1 MCLNFIVFK
10 TFKSNFKIRWRIISS
25 LNELTKRVLIM
36 AENSFKNV
44 STQPKVFF
52 LLPVKTLFLLGG
64 VFSAFFILIAGLVLF
79 GYTNSMD
86 NAIFSLMRS
95 NSSNPI
101 LDQTLQRIVFLGS
114 SQFVLP
120 LSLLVG
126 VFLSLYRKNLAL
138 GVWFVLSV
146 ILFEAL
152 LESLKHLLVHSIQRF
167 SHSANFPNAT
177 ALSLTLFYGLLVLL
191 IPHLITHQIFQ
202 NILSY
207 SLLGLILLIGLVL
220 IVLGVSFSSVLGGV
234 CLGALGACFS
244 IGIYLS
250 VFQKI

>member
-1 MCLNFIVFK
+1 
-10 TFKSNFKIRWRIISS
+10 
-25 LNELTKRVLIM
+25 M

-44 STQPKVFF
+44 STQPKPFF
-52 LLPVKTLFLLGG
+52 LLQVKTLFLLGG
-64 VFSAFFILIAGLVLF
+64 VFSAFFILIFGLVLF
-79 GYTNSMD
+79 DYTNSMD

-95 NSSNPI
+95 NSSSPI
-101 LDQTLQRIVFLGS
+101 LDQTLRCVVFLGS

-126 VFLSLYRKNLAL
+126 VFLSLYRRNLAL

-146 ILFEAL
+146 VIFEAL
-152 LESLKHLLVHSIQRF
+152 LESLKHLLSYSIQWL
-167 SHSANFPNAT
+167 SHSTNFPSAI
-177 ALSLTLFYGLLVLL
+177 ALSLTLFYGLLILL
-191 IPHLITHQIFQ
+191 IPHFIAHQIFQ

-207 SLLGLILLIGLVL
+207 SLLGLILLIGLAL
-220 IVLGVSFSSVLGGV
+220 IVLGVSFSSILGGV
-234 CLGALGACFS
+234 CLGVLGACFS

>member
-1 MCLNFIVFK
+1 
-10 TFKSNFKIRWRIISS
+10 
-25 LNELTKRVLIM
+25 M

-44 STQPKVFF
+44 STQPKPFF
-52 LLPVKTLFLLGG
+52 LLQVKTLFLLGG
-64 VFSAFFILIAGLVLF
+64 VFSAFFILIFGLVLF
-79 GYTNSMD
+79 DYANPMD
-86 NAIFSLMRS
+86 HAIFSLMRS
-95 NSSNPI
+95 NSSSPI
-101 LDQTLQRIVFLGS
+101 LDQTLRRVVFLGS

-126 VFLSLYRKNLAL
+126 VFLSLYRRNLAL

-152 LESLKHLLVHSIQRF
+152 LKSLKHLFLHSFQWF
-167 SHSANFPNAT
+167 SHSTNFPSAI
-177 ALSLTLFYGLLVLL
+177 ALSLTLFYGLLILL
-191 IPHLITHQIFQ
+191 IPHFIAHQIFQ

-207 SLLGLILLIGLVL
+207 SLLGLILLIGLAL
-220 IVLGVSFSSVLGGV
+220 IVLGVSFSSILGGV
-234 CLGALGACFS
+234 CLGVLGACFS

>member
-1 MCLNFIVFK
+1 
-10 TFKSNFKIRWRIISS
+10 
-25 LNELTKRVLIM
+25 M

-52 LLPVKTLFLLGG
+52 LLPAKTLFLLGG

-86 NAIFSLMRS
+86 NAIFSLMCS

-101 LDQTLQRIVFLGS
+101 LDQALQRIVFLGS

-126 VFLSLYRKNLAL
+126 VFLSLYRRNLAL

-152 LESLKHLLVHSIQRF
+152 LESLKHFFAYSIQWLSRN
-167 SHSANFPNAT
+167 ANFPSAI

-191 IPHLITHQIFQ
+191 IPHLITHQTLKNVLF
-202 NILSY
+202 Y
-207 SLLGLILLIGLVL
+207 SLFGLILLIGLVL
-220 IVLGVSFSSVLGGV
+220 IVLGVSFSSVLGGF

>member
-1 MCLNFIVFK
+1 
-10 TFKSNFKIRWRIISS
+10 
-25 LNELTKRVLIM
+25 M

-44 STQPKVFF
+44 SAQPKAFF

-64 VFSAFFILIAGLVLF
+64 VFSAFFILIVGLVF
-79 GYTNSMD
+79 FDYANSMD

-101 LDQTLQRIVFLGS
+101 LDQALQRIVFLGS

-126 VFLSLYRKNLAL
+126 VFLSLYRRNLAL

-152 LESLKHLLVHSIQRF
+152 LESLKHLFTHFVQWL
-167 SHSANFPNAT
+167 SHSANFPSAI

-202 NILSY
+202 NILSC
-207 SLLGLILLIGLVL
+207 SLLGLILLIDLVL

>member
-1 MCLNFIVFK
+1 
-10 TFKSNFKIRWRIISS
+10 
-25 LNELTKRVLIM
+25 M

-44 STQPKVFF
+44 TIQSKPFF
-52 LLPVKTLFLLGG
+52 LSQVKTLFLLGG
-64 VFSAFFILIAGLVLF
+64 VFSAFFILMVGLVF
-79 GYTNSMD
+79 FDYVNSMD
-86 NAIFSLMRS
+86 NAIFNFARS
-95 NSSNPI
+95 TSFNSSPI
-101 LDQTLQRIVFLGS
+101 LTLILQNTARLGS

-152 LESLKHLLVHSIQRF
+152 LKSLKHLFAYSIQWL
-167 SHSANFPNAT
+167 SHSTNFPNAT
-177 ALSLTLFYGLLVLL
+177 ALSLALFYGLLILL
-191 IPHLITHQIFQ
+191 IPHLITHQTLK
-202 NILSY
+202 NILFY
-207 SLLGLILLIGLVL
+207 SLFGLIFLIELVLILLGI
-220 IVLGVSFSSVLGGV
+220 SFSSVLGGF

>member
-1 MCLNFIVFK
+1 
-10 TFKSNFKIRWRIISS
+10 
-25 LNELTKRVLIM
+25 M

-44 STQPKVFF
+44 STQPKIFF
-52 LLPVKTLFLLGG
+52 LLQVKTLFLLGG
-64 VFSAFFILIAGLVLF
+64 VFSAFFILMVGLVF
-79 GYTNSMD
+79 FDYTNSMD

-101 LDQTLQRIVFLGS
+101 LDQTLRRVVFLGS

-126 VFLSLYRKNLAL
+126 VFLSLYRRNLAL

-146 ILFEAL
+146 VLFEAL
-152 LESLKHLLVHSIQRF
+152 LESLKHLLAYSIQWL
-167 SHSANFPNAT
+167 SCSANFPNAT
-177 ALSLTLFYGLLVLL
+177 ALSLALFYGLLVLL
-191 IPHLITHQIFQ
+191 IPHLITHQTLK
-202 NILSY
+202 NILFY
-207 SLLGLILLIGLVL
+207 SLFGLILLIGLAL
-220 IVLGVSFSSVLGGV
+220 IVLGVSFSSVLGGF

>member
-1 MCLNFIVFK
+1 
-10 TFKSNFKIRWRIISS
+10 
-25 LNELTKRVLIM
+25 M

-44 STQPKVFF
+44 STQPKAFF

-79 GYTNSMD
+79 DYANSMD

-95 NSSNPI
+95 NSSSPI
-101 LDQTLQRIVFLGS
+101 LDQTLRRVVFLGS

-146 ILFEAL
+146 ILFETL
-152 LESLKHLLVHSIQRF
+152 LESLKHLFTHSIQWL
-167 SHSANFPNAT
+167 SHSANFPSAI
-177 ALSLTLFYGLLVLL
+177 ALSLALFYGLLVLL

-202 NILSY
+202 NILSC
-207 SLLGLILLIGLVL
+207 SLLGLILLIGLAL
-220 IVLGVSFSSVLGGV
+220 IVLGVSFSSVLGGF

>member
-1 MCLNFIVFK
+1 
-10 TFKSNFKIRWRIISS
+10 
-25 LNELTKRVLIM
+25 M

-44 STQPKVFF
+44 STHPKAFF
-52 LLPVKTLFLLGG
+52 LLPAKTLFLLGG
-64 VFSAFFILIAGLVLF
+64 IFSAFFIMIAGLVLF

-126 VFLSLYRKNLAL
+126 VFLSLYRRNLAL

-152 LESLKHLLVHSIQRF
+152 LESLKHLFTHSIQWL
-167 SHSANFPNAT
+167 SHGANFPSAT

-207 SLLGLILLIGLVL
+207 SLLGLIFLIGLAL
-220 IVLGVSFSSVLGGV
+220 IVLGVSFSSVLGGF

>member
-1 MCLNFIVFK
+1 
-10 TFKSNFKIRWRIISS
+10 
-25 LNELTKRVLIM
+25 M

-44 STQPKVFF
+44 STQPKPFF

-64 VFSAFFILIAGLVLF
+64 VFSAFFILIAGLVF
-79 GYTNSMD
+79 FDYTNSMD

-95 NSSNPI
+95 NSSSPI
-101 LDQTLQRIVFLGS
+101 LDQTLRRVVFLGS

-126 VFLSLYRKNLAL
+126 VFLSLYRRNLAL

-152 LESLKHLLVHSIQRF
+152 LESLKHLLAHSIQWL
-167 SHSANFPNAT
+167 SHSANFPSAI
-177 ALSLTLFYGLLVLL
+177 ALSLTLFYGLLILL
-191 IPHLITHQIFQ
+191 IPHFIAHQIFQ

-207 SLLGLILLIGLVL
+207 SLFGLILLIGLAL
-220 IVLGVSFSSVLGGV
+220 IVLGVSFSSVLGGL

>member
-1 MCLNFIVFK
+1 
-10 TFKSNFKIRWRIISS
+10 
-25 LNELTKRVLIM
+25 M

-44 STQPKVFF
+44 STQPKAFF

-64 VFSAFFILIAGLVLF
+64 VFSAFFIMIAGLVLF

-86 NAIFSLMRS
+86 NAIFNLMRS
-95 NSSNPI
+95 NSSSPI
-101 LDQTLQRIVFLGS
+101 LDQTLRRIIFLGS

-146 ILFEAL
+146 VIFEAL
-152 LESLKHLLVHSIQRF
+152 LESLKHLLTHSIQWL
-167 SHSANFPNAT
+167 SHSANFPSAI

-207 SLLGLILLIGLVL
+207 SLFGLIFLIGLVL

>member
-1 MCLNFIVFK
+1 
-10 TFKSNFKIRWRIISS
+10 
-25 LNELTKRVLIM
+25 M

-52 LLPVKTLFLLGG
+52 LLPAKTLFLLGG
-64 VFSAFFILIAGLVLF
+64 VFSTFFIMIAGLVLF

-95 NSSNPI
+95 NSSSPI
-101 LDQTLQRIVFLGS
+101 LDQTLQRVVFLGS

-152 LESLKHLLVHSIQRF
+152 LESLKHLLAHSIQWL
-167 SHSANFPNAT
+167 SHSANFPSAI

-202 NILSY
+202 NILSC
-207 SLLGLILLIGLVL
+207 SLLGLILLIDLAL
-220 IVLGVSFSSVLGGV
+220 IVLGVSFSSVLGGF

>member
-1 MCLNFIVFK
+1 
-10 TFKSNFKIRWRIISS
+10 
-25 LNELTKRVLIM
+25 M

-44 STQPKVFF
+44 STHPKAFF

-64 VFSAFFILIAGLVLF
+64 VFSAFFILIAGLVF
-79 GYTNSMD
+79 FDYANSMD

-126 VFLSLYRKNLAL
+126 VFLSLYRRNLAL

-146 ILFEAL
+146 VIFEAL
-152 LESLKHLLVHSIQRF
+152 LESLKHLLAHSVQWL
-167 SHSANFPNAT
+167 SHSANFPSAI

-191 IPHLITHQIFQ
+191 IPHLIVHQIFQ

-207 SLLGLILLIGLVL
+207 SLLGLILLIDLAL
-220 IVLGVSFSSVLGGV
+220 IVLGVSFSSVLGGF

>member
-1 MCLNFIVFK
+1 
-10 TFKSNFKIRWRIISS
+10 
-25 LNELTKRVLIM
+25 M

-44 STQPKVFF
+44 STQPKPFF

-64 VFSAFFILIAGLVLF
+64 VFSAFFILIAGLVF
-79 GYTNSMD
+79 FDYTNSMD
-86 NAIFSLMRS
+86 NAIFSLVRS

-101 LDQTLQRIVFLGS
+101 LDQTLQRVVFLGS

-126 VFLSLYRKNLAL
+126 VFLSLYRRNLAL

-152 LESLKHLLVHSIQRF
+152 LESLKHLFTHSIQWL
-167 SHSANFPNAT
+167 SHSANFPSAI
-177 ALSLTLFYGLLVLL
+177 ALSLALFYGLLVLL

-207 SLLGLILLIGLVL
+207 SLLGLIILIGLAL
-220 IVLGVSFSSVLGGV
+220 IVLGVSFSSVLGGF

>member
-1 MCLNFIVFK
+1 
-10 TFKSNFKIRWRIISS
+10 
-25 LNELTKRVLIM
+25 M
-36 AENSFKNV
+36 AENSFKNI
-44 STQPKVFF
+44 SAQPKVFF

-64 VFSAFFILIAGLVLF
+64 IFSAFFILIAGLVFFDYAHLI
-79 GYTNSMD
+79 D
-86 NAIFSLMRS
+86 NAIFNFVRS
-95 NSSNPI
+95 TPFNSSPI
-101 LDQTLQRIVFLGS
+101 LTLILQSIAKLGS

-126 VFLSLYRKNLAL
+126 VFLSLYRRNLAL

-152 LESLKHLLVHSIQRF
+152 LESLKHLLAHSIQWLSRN
-167 SHSANFPNAT
+167 ANFPSAT

-191 IPHLITHQIFQ
+191 ISHLITHQIFQ
-202 NILSY
+202 NILSC
-207 SLLGLILLIGLVL
+207 SLLGLILLIGLAL

>member
-1 MCLNFIVFK
+1 
-10 TFKSNFKIRWRIISS
+10 
-25 LNELTKRVLIM
+25 M

-44 STQPKVFF
+44 TIQSKPFF
-52 LLPVKTLFLLGG
+52 LSQVKTLFLLGG
-64 VFSAFFILIAGLVLF
+64 VFSAFFILMVGLVF
-79 GYTNSMD
+79 FDYANSMD
-86 NAIFSLMRS
+86 NAIFNLVRS
-95 NSSNPI
+95 NSSSPI
-101 LDQTLQRIVFLGS
+101 LDQTLQRIVFLGT

-126 VFLSLYRKNLAL
+126 VFLSLYRRNLAL

-152 LESLKHLLVHSIQRF
+152 LESLKHLLAHSIQWLSR
-167 SHSANFPNAT
+167 SANFPNAT
-177 ALSLTLFYGLLVLL
+177 ALSLALFYGLLVLL
-191 IPHLITHQIFQ
+191 IPHLITHQTLK

-207 SLLGLILLIGLVL
+207 SLFGLILLIGLAL
-220 IVLGVSFSSVLGGV
+220 IVLGVSFSSVLGGF

>member
-1 MCLNFIVFK
+1 
-10 TFKSNFKIRWRIISS
+10 
-25 LNELTKRVLIM
+25 M

-44 STQPKVFF
+44 STQPKAFF
-52 LLPVKTLFLLGG
+52 LLPVKALFLLGG
-64 VFSAFFILIAGLVLF
+64 VFSAFFIMIAGLVLF
-79 GYTNSMD
+79 DYTNSMD
-86 NAIFSLMRS
+86 HAIFSLMRS

-101 LDQTLQRIVFLGS
+101 LDQTLRRVVFLGS

-126 VFLSLYRKNLAL
+126 VFLSLYRRNLAL

-152 LESLKHLLVHSIQRF
+152 LESLKHLLAHSVQWL
-167 SHSANFPNAT
+167 SHSANFPSAI

-202 NILSY
+202 NILSC
-207 SLLGLILLIGLVL
+207 SLLGLILLIGLAL
-220 IVLGVSFSSVLGGV
+220 IVLGVSFSSVLGGF

>member
-1 MCLNFIVFK
+1 
-10 TFKSNFKIRWRIISS
+10 
-25 LNELTKRVLIM
+25 M

-44 STQPKVFF
+44 STQPKPFF

-64 VFSAFFILIAGLVLF
+64 VFSAFFILIFGLVLF
-79 GYTNSMD
+79 DYANPMD

-95 NSSNPI
+95 NSSSPI
-101 LDQTLQRIVFLGS
+101 LDQTLRRVVFLGS

-126 VFLSLYRKNLAL
+126 VFLSLYRRNLAL

-152 LESLKHLLVHSIQRF
+152 LESLKHLLAHSIQWL
-167 SHSANFPNAT
+167 SHSANFPSAI
-177 ALSLTLFYGLLVLL
+177 ALSLTLFYGLLILL

-207 SLLGLILLIGLVL
+207 SLLGLIFLIGLAL
-220 IVLGVSFSSVLGGV
+220 IVLGVSFSSVLGGF
-234 CLGALGACFS
+234 CLGGLGACFS

>member
-1 MCLNFIVFK
+1 
-10 TFKSNFKIRWRIISS
+10 
-25 LNELTKRVLIM
+25 M
-36 AENSFKNV
+36 AEDSFKNV

-52 LLPVKTLFLLGG
+52 LLPAKTLFLLGG
-64 VFSAFFILIAGLVLF
+64 IFSAFFILIAGLVFFDYAHL
-79 GYTNSMD
+79 MD
-86 NAIFSLMRS
+86 NAIFNFARS
-95 NSSNPI
+95 TPFNSSPI
-101 LDQTLQRIVFLGS
+101 LTLILQNTARLGS

-126 VFLSLYRKNLAL
+126 VFLSLYRRNLAL

-152 LESLKHLLVHSIQRF
+152 LESLKHLFLHSFQWL
-167 SHSANFPNAT
+167 SHSVNFPSAI
-177 ALSLTLFYGLLVLL
+177 ALSLTLFYGLLILL
-191 IPHLITHQIFQ
+191 IPHFIAHQIFQ

-207 SLLGLILLIGLVL
+207 SLLGLILLIGLAL
-220 IVLGVSFSSVLGGV
+220 IVLGVSFSSVLGGL

>member
-1 MCLNFIVFK
+1 
-10 TFKSNFKIRWRIISS
+10 
-25 LNELTKRVLIM
+25 M

-52 LLPVKTLFLLGG
+52 LLPVKALFLLGG
-64 VFSAFFILIAGLVLF
+64 VFSAFFILIFGLVLF
-79 GYTNSMD
+79 DYTNSMD
-86 NAIFSLMRS
+86 NAIFNLMRS

-101 LDQTLQRIVFLGS
+101 LDQTLQRLVFLGS

-126 VFLSLYRKNLAL
+126 VFLSLYRRNLAL

-152 LESLKHLLVHSIQRF
+152 LESLKHLLAHSIQWLSR
-167 SHSANFPNAT
+167 SANFPSAI
-177 ALSLTLFYGLLVLL
+177 ALSLALFYGLLVLL
-191 IPHLITHQIFQ
+191 IPHLITHQTLK

-207 SLLGLILLIGLVL
+207 SLLCLILLIALAL

>member
-1 MCLNFIVFK
+1 
-10 TFKSNFKIRWRIISS
+10 
-25 LNELTKRVLIM
+25 M
-36 AENSFKNV
+36 AENSFKSV
-44 STQPKVFF
+44 STQPKAFF
-52 LLPVKTLFLLGG
+52 LLPVKTLFFLGG
-64 VFSAFFILIAGLVLF
+64 VFSAFFILIAGLVFFDYAHL
-79 GYTNSMD
+79 MD

-126 VFLSLYRKNLAL
+126 VFLSLYRRNLAL

-152 LESLKHLLVHSIQRF
+152 LESLKHLFTHFVQWL
-167 SHSANFPNAT
+167 SHSANFPSAI

-202 NILSY
+202 NILSC
-207 SLLGLILLIGLVL
+207 SLLGLILLIGLAL
-220 IVLGVSFSSVLGGV
+220 IVLGVSFSSVLGGF

>member
-1 MCLNFIVFK
+1 
-10 TFKSNFKIRWRIISS
+10 
-25 LNELTKRVLIM
+25 M

-44 STQPKVFF
+44 STQPKAFF

-64 VFSAFFILIAGLVLF
+64 VFSAFFIMIAGLVLF

-86 NAIFSLMRS
+86 NAIFNLMRS
-95 NSSNPI
+95 NSSSPI
-101 LDQTLQRIVFLGS
+101 LDQTLRRVVFLGS

-126 VFLSLYRKNLAL
+126 VFLSLYRRNLAL

-152 LESLKHLLVHSIQRF
+152 LESLKHLLAHSIQWL
-167 SHSANFPNAT
+167 SHSANFPSAI
-177 ALSLTLFYGLLVLL
+177 AFSLTLFYGLLILL
-191 IPHLITHQIFQ
+191 IPHFIAHQIFQ

-207 SLLGLILLIGLVL
+207 SLLGLILLIGLAL

>member
-1 MCLNFIVFK
+1 
-10 TFKSNFKIRWRIISS
+10 
-25 LNELTKRVLIM
+25 M

-44 STQPKVFF
+44 STQPKIFF
-52 LLPVKTLFLLGG
+52 LLQVKTLFLLGG
-64 VFSAFFILIAGLVLF
+64 VFSVFFILMVGLVF
-79 GYTNSMD
+79 FDYANSMD

-95 NSSNPI
+95 NSSSPI

-126 VFLSLYRKNLAL
+126 VFLSLYRRNLAL

-146 ILFEAL
+146 VLFEAL
-152 LESLKHLLVHSIQRF
+152 LESLKHFLAYSIQWLSR
-167 SHSANFPNAT
+167 SANFPNAT

-191 IPHLITHQIFQ
+191 IPHLITHQTLK
-202 NILSY
+202 NILFY
-207 SLLGLILLIGLVL
+207 SLFGLILLIGLVL
-220 IVLGVSFSSVLGGV
+220 IVLGVSFSSVLGGF

>member
-1 MCLNFIVFK
+1 
-10 TFKSNFKIRWRIISS
+10 
-25 LNELTKRVLIM
+25 M

-44 STQPKVFF
+44 STQPKPFF
-52 LLPVKTLFLLGG
+52 LLQVKTLFLLGG
-64 VFSAFFILIAGLVLF
+64 IFSAFFIMIAGLVLF

-101 LDQTLQRIVFLGS
+101 LDQTLQRVVFLGS

-126 VFLSLYRKNLAL
+126 VFLSLYRRNLAL

-152 LESLKHLLVHSIQRF
+152 LESLKHLFAHPVQWLSR
-167 SHSANFPNAT
+167 SANFPNAT
-177 ALSLTLFYGLLVLL
+177 VLSLTLFYGLLVLL
-191 IPHLITHQIFQ
+191 IPHLITHQTLK

-220 IVLGVSFSSVLGGV
+220 IVLGVSFSSVLGGF

>member
-1 MCLNFIVFK
+1 
-10 TFKSNFKIRWRIISS
+10 
-25 LNELTKRVLIM
+25 M

-44 STQPKVFF
+44 STHPKAFF
-52 LLPVKTLFLLGG
+52 LLPVKALFLLGG
-64 VFSAFFILIAGLVLF
+64 VFSAFFIMIAGLVLF

-86 NAIFSLMRS
+86 NAIFSLMHS
-95 NSSNPI
+95 NSSSPI

-126 VFLSLYRKNLAL
+126 VFLSLYRRNLAL

-146 ILFEAL
+146 VMFEAL
-152 LESLKHLLVHSIQRF
+152 LESLKHLFTHSIQWL
-167 SHSANFPNAT
+167 SHSANFPSAI
-177 ALSLTLFYGLLVLL
+177 ALSLALFYGLLVLL

-202 NILSY
+202 NILSC
-207 SLLGLILLIGLVL
+207 SLLGLIFLIGLAL
-220 IVLGVSFSSVLGGV
+220 IVLGVSFSSVLGGF

>member
-1 MCLNFIVFK
+1 
-10 TFKSNFKIRWRIISS
+10 
-25 LNELTKRVLIM
+25 M

-44 STQPKVFF
+44 STQPKPFF

-64 VFSAFFILIAGLVLF
+64 VFSAFFIMIAGLVLF

-86 NAIFSLMRS
+86 NAIFNLMRS

-101 LDQTLQRIVFLGS
+101 LDQAFQRIAFLGS

-126 VFLSLYRKNLAL
+126 VFLSLYRRNLAL

-146 ILFEAL
+146 VLFEAL
-152 LESLKHLLVHSIQRF
+152 LESLKHLFTHSIQWL
-167 SHSANFPNAT
+167 SHSANFPSAI
-177 ALSLTLFYGLLVLL
+177 ALSLALFYGLLVLL
-191 IPHLITHQIFQ
+191 IPHLIAHQIFQ

-207 SLLGLILLIGLVL
+207 SLFGLILLIGLVL

>member
-1 MCLNFIVFK
+1 
-10 TFKSNFKIRWRIISS
+10 
-25 LNELTKRVLIM
+25 M

-52 LLPVKTLFLLGG
+52 LLPAKTLFLLGG
-64 VFSAFFILIAGLVLF
+64 VFSAFFILIAGLVF
-79 GYTNSMD
+79 FDYANSMD
-86 NAIFSLMRS
+86 HAIFSLMRS

-101 LDQTLQRIVFLGS
+101 LDQALQRIVFLGS

-152 LESLKHLLVHSIQRF
+152 LESLKHLLAYSIQWL

-191 IPHLITHQIFQ
+191 IPHLITHQMLKNVLF
-202 NILSY
+202 Y
-207 SLLGLILLIGLVL
+207 SLFGLIFLIGLVL
-220 IVLGVSFSSVLGGV
+220 ILLGVSFSSVLGGF

>member
-1 MCLNFIVFK
+1 
-10 TFKSNFKIRWRIISS
+10 
-25 LNELTKRVLIM
+25 M

-44 STQPKVFF
+44 STQPKPFF

-64 VFSAFFILIAGLVLF
+64 VFSAFFIMIAGLVLF

-101 LDQTLQRIVFLGS
+101 LDQALQRVVFLGS

-126 VFLSLYRKNLAL
+126 VFLSLYRRNLAL

-146 ILFEAL
+146 ILFEAV
-152 LESLKHLLVHSIQRF
+152 LESLKHLFTHSIQWF
-167 SHSANFPNAT
+167 SHSANFPSAI
-177 ALSLTLFYGLLVLL
+177 ALSLALFYGLLVLL

-202 NILSY
+202 NILSC
-207 SLLGLILLIGLVL
+207 SLLGLILLISLVL
-220 IVLGVSFSSVLGGV
+220 IVLGVSFSSVLGGF

>member
-1 MCLNFIVFK
+1 
-10 TFKSNFKIRWRIISS
+10 
-25 LNELTKRVLIM
+25 M

-44 STQPKVFF
+44 STHPKAFF

-64 VFSAFFILIAGLVLF
+64 IFSAFFILIAGLVLF
-79 GYTNSMD
+79 DYTNSMD

-101 LDQTLQRIVFLGS
+101 LDQTLQRVVFLGS

-126 VFLSLYRKNLAL
+126 VFLSLYRRNLAL

-152 LESLKHLLVHSIQRF
+152 LKSLKHFFAHPVQWL
-167 SHSANFPNAT
+167 SHSANFPNAS
-177 ALSLTLFYGLLVLL
+177 ALSLTLFYGLLILL
-191 IPHLITHQIFQ
+191 IPHLITHQTLK
-202 NILSY
+202 NVLSY
-207 SLLGLILLIGLVL
+207 SLFGLILLIGLAL
-220 IVLGVSFSSVLGGV
+220 IVLGVSFSSVLGGF

>member
-1 MCLNFIVFK
+1 
-10 TFKSNFKIRWRIISS
+10 
-25 LNELTKRVLIM
+25 M

-44 STQPKVFF
+44 STHPKAFF

-64 VFSAFFILIAGLVLF
+64 VFSVFFILIAGLVLF
-79 GYTNSMD
+79 DYTNSMD

-126 VFLSLYRKNLAL
+126 VFLSLYRRNLAL

-152 LESLKHLLVHSIQRF
+152 LESLKHLLAHSIQWL
-167 SHSANFPNAT
+167 SHSANFPSAS

-191 IPHLITHQIFQ
+191 IPHLITHQTLKNVLF
-202 NILSY
+202 Y
-207 SLLGLILLIGLVL
+207 SLFGLIFLIGLVL
-220 IVLGVSFSSVLGGV
+220 IVLGVSFSSVLGGF

>member
-1 MCLNFIVFK
+1 
-10 TFKSNFKIRWRIISS
+10 
-25 LNELTKRVLIM
+25 M

-44 STQPKVFF
+44 STQPKIFF
-52 LLPVKTLFLLGG
+52 LLQVKTLFLLGG
-64 VFSAFFILIAGLVLF
+64 VFSAFFIMIAGLVLF

-126 VFLSLYRKNLAL
+126 VFLSLYRRNLAL

-146 ILFEAL
+146 VLFEAL
-152 LESLKHLLVHSIQRF
+152 LESLKHLLVHSIQWF
-167 SHSANFPNAT
+167 SRNANFPNAT

-191 IPHLITHQIFQ
+191 IPHLITHQTLK
-202 NILSY
+202 NILFY
-207 SLLGLILLIGLVL
+207 SLFGLILLIGLVL
-220 IVLGVSFSSVLGGV
+220 IVLGVSFSSVLGGF

>member
-1 MCLNFIVFK
+1 
-10 TFKSNFKIRWRIISS
+10 
-25 LNELTKRVLIM
+25 M

-44 STQPKVFF
+44 STQPKAFF

-64 VFSAFFILIAGLVLF
+64 IFSAFFILIAGLVF
-79 GYTNSMD
+79 FDYANSMD
-86 NAIFSLMRS
+86 HAIFNLMRS

-101 LDQTLQRIVFLGS
+101 LDQTLQRVVFLGS

-126 VFLSLYRKNLAL
+126 VFLSLHRRNLTL

-152 LESLKHLLVHSIQRF
+152 LESLKHLLAHSIQWL
-167 SHSANFPNAT
+167 SHSANFPSAI

-207 SLLGLILLIGLVL
+207 SLLGLILLIGLAL
-220 IVLGVSFSSVLGGV
+220 IVLGVSFSSVLGGF

>member
-1 MCLNFIVFK
+1 
-10 TFKSNFKIRWRIISS
+10 
-25 LNELTKRVLIM
+25 M

-44 STQPKVFF
+44 STQSKVFF

-64 VFSAFFILIAGLVLF
+64 VFSAFFILIAGLVFFDHAHL
-79 GYTNSMD
+79 MD
-86 NAIFSLMRS
+86 NAIFNFARS
-95 NSSNPI
+95 TPFNSSPI
-101 LDQTLQRIVFLGS
+101 LTLIFQNIARLGS

-146 ILFEAL
+146 VIFEAL
-152 LESLKHLLVHSIQRF
+152 LESLKHLFTHSIQWL
-167 SHSANFPNAT
+167 SHSANFPSAI
-177 ALSLTLFYGLLVLL
+177 ALSLALFYGLLVLL

-202 NILSY
+202 NILSC
-207 SLLGLILLIGLVL
+207 SLLGLIFLIDLAL
-220 IVLGVSFSSVLGGV
+220 IVLGVSFSSVLGGF

>member
-1 MCLNFIVFK
+1 
-10 TFKSNFKIRWRIISS
+10 
-25 LNELTKRVLIM
+25 M

-44 STQPKVFF
+44 STQPKPFF
-52 LLPVKTLFLLGG
+52 LLPAKTLFLLGG
-64 VFSAFFILIAGLVLF
+64 IFSAFFILIAGLVLF

-101 LDQTLQRIVFLGS
+101 LDQALQRIVFLGS

-126 VFLSLYRKNLAL
+126 VFLSLYRRNLVL

-152 LESLKHLLVHSIQRF
+152 LESLKHLFAHPVQWL
-167 SHSANFPNAT
+167 SHSANFPSAI

-207 SLLGLILLIGLVL
+207 SLLGLILLISLAL
-220 IVLGVSFSSVLGGV
+220 IVLGVSFSSVLGGF

>member
-1 MCLNFIVFK
+1 
-10 TFKSNFKIRWRIISS
+10 
-25 LNELTKRVLIM
+25 M

-44 STQPKVFF
+44 STQPKPFF

-64 VFSAFFILIAGLVLF
+64 VFSAFFILIAGLVF
-79 GYTNSMD
+79 FDYTNSMD

-95 NSSNPI
+95 NSSSPI

-126 VFLSLYRKNLAL
+126 VFLSLYRRNLAL

-146 ILFEAL
+146 VIFEAL
-152 LESLKHLLVHSIQRF
+152 LESLKHLLAHSNWWL

-207 SLLGLILLIGLVL
+207 SLLGWILLIALAL
-220 IVLGVSFSSVLGGV
+220 IVLGVSFSSVLGGF

>member
-1 MCLNFIVFK
+1 
-10 TFKSNFKIRWRIISS
+10 
-25 LNELTKRVLIM
+25 M

-64 VFSAFFILIAGLVLF
+64 VFSAFFILIVGLVF
-79 GYTNSMD
+79 FDYANSMD
-86 NAIFSLMRS
+86 NVIFSLMRS
-95 NSSNPI
+95 NSSSPI
-101 LDQTLQRIVFLGS
+101 LDQTLRRIVFLGS

-126 VFLSLYRKNLAL
+126 VFLNLYRRNLAL

-152 LESLKHLLVHSIQRF
+152 LESLKHLFAHSIQWL
-167 SHSANFPNAT
+167 SHSANFPSAI
-177 ALSLTLFYGLLVLL
+177 ALSLALFYGLLVLL

-202 NILSY
+202 NILSC
-207 SLLGLILLIGLVL
+207 SLLGLILLISLAL

>member
-1 MCLNFIVFK
+1 
-10 TFKSNFKIRWRIISS
+10 
-25 LNELTKRVLIM
+25 M

-52 LLPVKTLFLLGG
+52 LLQVKTLFLLGG
-64 VFSAFFILIAGLVLF
+64 VFSAFFILMVGLVF
-79 GYTNSMD
+79 FDYANSMD

-126 VFLSLYRKNLAL
+126 VFLSLYRRNLAL

-146 ILFEAL
+146 VLFEAL
-152 LESLKHLLVHSIQRF
+152 LESLKHLFAYSTQWFL
-167 SHSANFPNAT
+167 HSANFPNAT
-177 ALSLTLFYGLLVLL
+177 ALSLALFYGLLVLL
-191 IPHLITHQIFQ
+191 IPHLITHQTLK
-202 NILSY
+202 NILFY
-207 SLLGLILLIGLVL
+207 SLFGLIFLIGLVL
-220 IVLGVSFSSVLGGV
+220 IVLGVSFSSVLGGF

>member
-1 MCLNFIVFK
+1 
-10 TFKSNFKIRWRIISS
+10 
-25 LNELTKRVLIM
+25 
-36 AENSFKNV
+36 
-44 STQPKVFF
+44 
-52 LLPVKTLFLLGG
+52 FLLGG
-64 VFSAFFILIAGLVLF
+64 VFSAFFILIFGLVF
-79 GYTNSMD
+79 FDYTNSMD
-86 NAIFSLMRS
+86 HAIFSLMRS

-101 LDQTLQRIVFLGS
+101 LDQTLQRVVFLGS

-126 VFLSLYRKNLAL
+126 VFLSLYRRNLAL

-146 ILFEAL
+146 VIFEAL
-152 LESLKHLLVHSIQRF
+152 LESLKHLLTHSIQWL
-167 SHSANFPNAT
+167 SHSANFPNT
-177 ALSLTLFYGLLVLL
+177 SALSLTLFYGLLILL

-207 SLLGLILLIGLVL
+207 SLLGLILLIGLAL
-220 IVLGVSFSSVLGGV
+220 IVLGVSFSSVLGGF

>member
-1 MCLNFIVFK
+1 
-10 TFKSNFKIRWRIISS
+10 
-25 LNELTKRVLIM
+25 M

-44 STQPKVFF
+44 STQPKPFF

-64 VFSAFFILIAGLVLF
+64 VFSAFFILIVGLVF
-79 GYTNSMD
+79 FDYTNSMD

-95 NSSNPI
+95 NSSSPI
-101 LDQTLQRIVFLGS
+101 LDQTLRRVVFLGS

-152 LESLKHLLVHSIQRF
+152 LESLKHLLAHSIQWL
-167 SHSANFPNAT
+167 SHSANFPSAI
-177 ALSLTLFYGLLVLL
+177 ALSLTLFYGLFVLL

-207 SLLGLILLIGLVL
+207 SLLGLIFLIGLAL
-220 IVLGVSFSSVLGGV
+220 IILGVSFSSVLGGF

>member
-1 MCLNFIVFK
+1 
-10 TFKSNFKIRWRIISS
+10 
-25 LNELTKRVLIM
+25 M

-52 LLPVKTLFLLGG
+52 LLQVKTLFLLGG
-64 VFSAFFILIAGLVLF
+64 VFSAFFIMIAGLVLF

-86 NAIFSLMRS
+86 NAIFNLMRS

-101 LDQTLQRIVFLGS
+101 LDQTLRRVVFLGS

-126 VFLSLYRKNLAL
+126 VFLSLYRRNLAL

-152 LESLKHLLVHSIQRF
+152 LKSLKHLLAHSIQWF

-177 ALSLTLFYGLLVLL
+177 ALSLALFYGLLVLL
-191 IPHLITHQIFQ
+191 IPHLITHQTLK
-202 NILSY
+202 NILFY
-207 SLLGLILLIGLVL
+207 SLFGLILLIGLVL
-220 IVLGVSFSSVLGGV
+220 IVLGVSFSSVLGGF